1 MSKYKWLAPVIATS
15 IIVGGVGGT
24 AHAKEWNAN
33 SPDDVSINGPSYNV
47 EWGDTLTNLAIAS
60 DSDVESIVQLNQPK
74 IQNPDLIL
82 AQDNILLPV
91 NHDFSTNNNHDGGQ
105 KTVKSSQTSVNSSDI
120 RDLPISKDVYSA
132 TSTDDKESKD
142 VTAEDLKDLPLKK
155 HIYKATSVD

>member
-60 DSDVESIVQLNQPK
+60 DSDVETIVQLNQPK
-74 IQNPDLIL
+74 IQNPDFIL

-91 NHDFSTNNNHDGGQ
+91 SHDFSTNSESNGGQ

-120 RDLPISKDVYSA
+120 QDLPISKDVYRA
-132 TSTDDKESKD
+132 TSTDGKESKD

-155 HIYKATSVD
+155 HIYKATSID

>member
-24 AHAKEWNAN
+24 AHAKEWKAN
-33 SPDDVSINGPSYNV
+33 SPDDISINGPSYNV
-47 EWGDTLTNLAIAS
+47 QWGDTLTNLAIAS
-60 DSDVESIVQLNQPK
+60 DSDVDTIVQLNQPK

-91 NHDFSTNNNHDGGQ
+91 SHDFSTSSNHDGGQ
-105 KTVKSSQTSVNSSDI
+105 KTIKSSQTSVNSSDI

-132 TSTDDKESKD
+132 TSTDGKKSKD

>member
-1 MSKYKWLAPVIATS
+1 MSKHKWLAPVIATS

-60 DSDVESIVQLNQPK
+60 DSDVETIVQLNQPK
-74 IQNPDLIL
+74 IQNPDFIL

-91 NHDFSTNNNHDGGQ
+91 SHDFSTNSESNGGQ

-120 RDLPISKDVYSA
+120 QDLPISKDVYRA
-132 TSTDDKESKD
+132 TSTDGKESKD

-155 HIYKATSVD
+155 HIYKATSID

>member
-24 AHAKEWNAN
+24 AHAKEWKVN
-33 SPDDVSINGPSYNV
+33 SPDDMSITGPSYNV
-47 EWGDTLTNLAIAS
+47 QWGDTLTNLAIAS
-60 DSDVESIVQLNQPK
+60 DSDVNTIVQLNQPK
-74 IQNPDLIL
+74 IQDPDLIL

-91 NHDFSTNNNHDGGQ
+91 SHDFSTNGNQDGGQ
-105 KTVKSSQTSVNSSDI
+105 KTIKSSQTSVNSSDI

-132 TSTDDKESKD
+132 TSTDGKESKD
-142 VTAEDLKDLPLKK
+142 IKAEDLKDLPLKK

>member
-47 EWGDTLTNLAIAS
+47 EWADTLTNLAIAS

-82 AQDNILLPV
+82 AP
-91 NHDFSTNNNHDGGQ
+91 G
-105 KTVKSSQTSVNSSDI
+105 
-120 RDLPISKDVYSA
+120 
-132 TSTDDKESKD
+132 
-142 VTAEDLKDLPLKK
+142 
-155 HIYKATSVD
+155 

>member
-24 AHAKEWNAN
+24 AHAKEWKAN
-33 SPDDVSINGPSYNV
+33 SPDDISINGPSYNV
-47 EWGDTLTNLAIAS
+47 QWGDTLTNLAIAS
-60 DSDVESIVQLNQPK
+60 DSDVDTIVQLNQPK

-91 NHDFSTNNNHDGGQ
+91 SHDFSTNSNHDGGQ
-105 KTVKSSQTSVNSSDI
+105 KTIKSSQTSVNSSDI
-120 RDLPISKDVYSA
+120 RDLPISKEVYSA
-132 TSTDDKESKD
+132 TSTDGKESKD

>member
-1 MSKYKWLAPVIATS
+1 M
-15 IIVGGVGGT
+15 G
-24 AHAKEWNAN
+24 EM
-33 SPDDVSINGPSYNV
+33 
-47 EWGDTLTNLAIAS
+47 LTNLAIAS

-91 NHDFSTNNNHDGGQ
+91 NHDFSTNSNHDGGQ

>member
-47 EWGDTLTNLAIAS
+47 ERGDTLTNLAIAS
-60 DSDVESIVQLNQPK
+60 DSDVETIVQLNQPK

-91 NHDFSTNNNHDGGQ
+91 NHDFSTNSNHDGSQ

-120 RDLPISKDVYSA
+120 RDLPISKDVYSV

>member
-1 MSKYKWLAPVIATS
+1 MSKHKWLAPVIATS

-60 DSDVESIVQLNQPK
+60 DSDVETIVQLNQPK
-74 IQNPDLIL
+74 IQNPDFIL

-91 NHDFSTNNNHDGGQ
+91 SHDFSTNSESNGGQ

-120 RDLPISKDVYSA
+120 QDLPISKDVYRA
-132 TSTDDKESKD
+132 KSTDGKESKD

-155 HIYKATSVD
+155 HIYKATSID